1 MEAVKNVLIGKNPK
15 ATFVLATAVVGAK
28 VWYNSKY
35 PVTGEET
42 EEEKK
47 QALMKLAAVIG
58 IVLLLVLPV
67 VYQQMKPKSP
77 SSSFEKRVVSAA
89 SEIRDNISGDD
100 FHSRVTEAAR
110 KLREEI
116 NSKTDLPSSSAAV
129 ASSSS
134 LVAEAASEIEKFI
147 SCLLY
152 TSPSPRDLST
162 SRMPSSA

>member
-1 MEAVKNVLIGKNPK
+1 METVKNVLIGKNPK
-15 ATFVLATAVVGAK
+15 ATLVLATAVVGAK

-77 SSSFEKRVVSAA
+77 SSSFEKRVSSAA
-89 SEIRDNISGDD
+89 SEIRDNISGPDD
-100 FHSRVTEAAR
+100 FHSRVTEAAK

-134 LVAEAASEIEKFI
+134 LVADAADEIERFI
-147 SCLLY
+147 SEN
-152 TSPSPRDLST
+152 S
-162 SRMPSSA
+162 

>member
-1 MEAVKNVLIGKNPK
+1 MEAVKNVFIGKNPK

-77 SSSFEKRVVSAA
+77 SSSFESRVASAA
-89 SEIRDNISGDD
+89 SEMRNSSSASEMRSEGLDD
-100 FHSRVTEAAR
+100 FHNRVTEAAN
-110 KLREEI
+110 KLRGEI
-116 NSKTDLPSSSAAV
+116 EKKIDLPSSSAAV
-129 ASSSS
+129 SSSS
-134 LVAEAASEIEKFI
+134 NLVAEAASEIEKFI
-147 SCLLY
+147 SEN
-152 TSPSPRDLST
+152 S
-162 SRMPSSA
+162 